1 MNYELLINIVL
12 ILTYSGAA
20 LFCILAAFKKLPE
33 DIQSYLEQT
42 FFLNKKWAL
51 ILAISQLYF
60 LVKIIIKLTGL

>member
-20 LFCILAAFKKLPE
+20 LFGILAAFKKLPE